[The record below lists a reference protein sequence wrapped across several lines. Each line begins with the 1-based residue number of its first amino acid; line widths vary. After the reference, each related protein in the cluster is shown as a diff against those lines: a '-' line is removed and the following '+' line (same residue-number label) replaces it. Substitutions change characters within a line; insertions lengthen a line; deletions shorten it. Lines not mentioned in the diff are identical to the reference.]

1 MQKII
6 CLFFR
11 YSQFQSTVTKRAT
24 PIFYFAHPKHFQLS
38 FNLHEFIP
46 ASKKSGNSIC
56 LFLRYIVDLESREQ
70 IDQIHI
76 LTMPNQKLFVQ
87 LSSFVNLYK
96 NAKNEAVASIC
107 SADIVD
113 LKILQSDWLRAF
125 WPISH
130 EQVFSQIQDLC
141 RNTANSINF
150 HYRNNSVKII
160 DQIFLKFKK
169 PYFGPFLKFLGQ
181 KMFSRTSGCHA

>member
-87 LSSFVNLYK
+87 LSIFVNLYK

-169 PYFGPFLKFLGQ
+169 SYFGPFLQFLGQ
-181 KMFSRTSGCHA
+181 KKFSRTSGCHT